1 MQINKLILRNIGAFG
16 DVNKFDFK
24 TSANQNVVLLGGKN
38 GAGKTTILESLR
50 IVLFGS
56 MAYGFVTENE
66 PYFRKI
72 RSLLNRKALHEGYT
86 NNYQITLDYT
96 STEEFEP
103 NQYLLNR
110 SWTIKGEKIRE
121 YFSVQKNGKHL
132 SAQEISD
139 YQNKLR
145 EEMPP
150 RLFELCLFDGEDISR
165 IVSEE
170 KIPEYLSESGKILFN
185 LDLFINLEKD
195 LQSYRLQYTQ
205 KNTDAAKEIEE
216 LNKIEFEIV
225 TLKQT
230 LGELI
235 TLKSSSEKEIA
246 TLSDLIR
253 KDKKDFE
260 IHGGLIRE
268 KRQELVTKVNQIENQ
283 RKLNTDQIRNFINS
297 LLPFYIARNL
307 LQEVDYQLRI
317 EKQYESFE
325 FIASALEKSKL
336 TELVSKL
343 QSKTNPIGPELDVN
357 QLYNGILEML
367 QPEEV
372 KMIHRASFEQQS
384 EIHSLFK
391 QVKSIEVSN
400 YTALFDENTKLLEEA
415 QEIRKAIEI
424 NDQSSEFKD
433 LLENIEAKTQ
443 RVEQLKLL
451 VEQYENE
458 IEELNDNLQS
468 KEALANKLQEK
479 VSEYHKGENSF
490 LMTEKLLKVS
500 QRFRERQ
507 WRKKL
512 DDVANEAIK
521 MINILFRKKAYIDR
535 MHIDHSTFELR
546 LFNKNKQEIVKER
559 LSAGEKEMLM
569 LTVIW
574 AMFKVSGWKL
584 PFVFDTLFG
593 RLDLDHKNALIQHF
607 IPKCG
612 DQILIFT
619 TDSEIG
625 TEQYQLIRDITS
637 RCYTLEFIESLEKT
651 NIVKDR
657 YFDITRETI
666 SNEFYIKNV

>member
-1 MQINKLILRNIGAFG
+1 MQINKLILRNIGAYNGEF
-16 DVNKFDFK
+16 NKFDFRTNGK
-24 TSANQNVVLLGGKN
+24 QNVILLGGKN

-56 MAYGFVTENE
+56 MAYGFITENE
-66 PYFRKI
+66 PYFRRI
-72 RSLLNRKALHEGYT
+72 RSLLNRQALHAGEK
-86 NNYQITLDYT
+86 NNYQISLDYI

-103 NQYLLNR
+103 NQYSLVR
-110 SWTIKGEKIRE
+110 SWTIKNDKIRE

-132 SAQEISD
+132 GAQEISD

-185 LDLFINLEKD
+185 LDLFVNLEKD
-195 LQSYRLQYTQ
+195 LQTYRLQYTQ
-205 KNTDAAKEIEE
+205 KNADAAKEIEE
-216 LNKIEFEIV
+216 LNKVESEII
-225 TLKQT
+225 TLKQS
-230 LGELI
+230 LEEFQH
-235 TLKSSSEKEIA
+235 LKSSSEEEA
-246 TLSDLIR
+246 LTLADLIR
-253 KDKKDFE
+253 KDKRDFE
-260 IHGGLIRE
+260 IHGGLIQE
-268 KRQELVTKVNQIENQ
+268 KRQELITKVNRIEYQ
-283 RKLNTDQIRNFINS
+283 RKMNTDKIKNFINS
-297 LLPFYIARNL
+297 ILPFYIARNL
-307 LQEVDYQLRI
+307 LEEVDRQLRT

-325 FIASALEKSKL
+325 FVASALEKSKL
-336 TELVSKL
+336 DQLVNNL
-343 QSKTNPIGPELDVN
+343 QSKIGAMETRLDVN
-357 QLYNGILEML
+357 QLYDGILEML
-367 QPEEV
+367 RPEEV
-372 KMIHRASFEQQS
+372 QLIHRASFEQQS
-384 EIHSLFK
+384 EIHSLFR
-391 QVKSIEVSN
+391 QVKSLEVSN
-400 YTALFDENTKLLEEA
+400 YIALFDENARLLEET
-415 QEIRKAIEI
+415 QELRKAIEK

-433 LLENIEAKTQ
+433 LLENIEVKTQ

-451 VEQYENE
+451 IEHYQNE
-458 IEELNDNLQS
+458 IQTISENIQS
-468 KEALANKLQEK
+468 KEAFANKIREK
-479 VSEYHKGENSF
+479 INEYHKGENSF

-512 DDVANEAIK
+512 DDVANEATK

-535 MHIDHSTFELR
+535 MHIDHSSFELR

-612 DQILIFT
+612 DQVLIFT

-625 TEQYQLIRDITS
+625 SEQYEIIKDITS
-637 RCYTLEFIESLEKT
+637 SCYTLEFNESQEKT
-651 NIVKDR
+651 EIVKGH
-657 YFDITRETI
+657 YFDLTRE
-666 SNEFYIKNV
+666 NCYQ

>member
-1 MQINKLILRNIGAFG
+1 MQINKLILRNIGAYHG
-16 DVNKFDFK
+16 DMNKFDFK
-24 TSANQNVVLLGGKN
+24 TSGKQNVILLGGKN

-66 PYFRKI
+66 PYFRII
-72 RSLLNRKALHEGYT
+72 RSLLNRKALHEGEKK
-86 NNYQITLDYT
+86 NYQISLDYI

-103 NQYLLNR
+103 NQYSLVR
-110 SWTIKGEKIRE
+110 SWTIKNDKIRE

-132 SAQEISD
+132 GAQEISD

-185 LDLFINLEKD
+185 LDLFVNLEKD
-195 LQSYRLQYTQ
+195 LQTYRLQYTQ
-205 KNTDAAKEIEE
+205 KNADASKEMEE
-216 LNKIEFEIV
+216 LNKVESEII
-225 TLKQT
+225 TLKQS
-230 LGELI
+230 LEEFQH
-235 TLKSSSEKEIA
+235 LKSSSEEEA
-246 TLSDLIR
+246 LTLADLIR
-253 KDKKDFE
+253 KDKRDFE
-260 IHGGLIRE
+260 IHGGLIQE
-268 KRQELVTKVNQIENQ
+268 KRQELITKVNRIEHQ
-283 RKLNTDQIRNFINS
+283 RKTNTDKIKNFINS
-297 LLPFYIARNL
+297 ILPFYIARNL
-307 LQEVDYQLRI
+307 LEEVDRQLRT
-317 EKQYESFE
+317 EKKYESFE
-325 FIASALEKSKL
+325 FVASALEKSKL
-336 TELVSKL
+336 DQLVNNL
-343 QSKTNPIGPELDVN
+343 QSNIGAMETRLDVN
-357 QLYNGILEML
+357 QLYDGILEML

-372 KMIHRASFEQQS
+372 QLIHRASFEQQS
-384 EIHSLFK
+384 EIHSLFR
-391 QVKSIEVSN
+391 QVKSLEVSN
-400 YTALFDENTKLLEEA
+400 YIALFDENARLLEET
-415 QEIRKAIEI
+415 QELRKAIEK

-433 LLENIEAKTQ
+433 LLENIEVKTQ

-451 VEQYENE
+451 IEQYQNE
-458 IEELNDNLQS
+458 IQTISENIQS
-468 KEALANKLQEK
+468 KEAFANKIREK
-479 VSEYHKGENSF
+479 INEYHKGENSF

-512 DDVANEAIK
+512 DDVANEATK

-535 MHIDHSTFELR
+535 MHIDHSSFELR

-612 DQILIFT
+612 DQVLIFT

-625 TEQYQLIRDITS
+625 SEQYEIIKDITS
-637 RCYTLEFIESLEKT
+637 RCYTLEFNESQEKT
-651 NIVKDR
+651 EIVKGH
-657 YFDITRETI
+657 YFDLARE
-666 SNEFYIKNV
+666 NCYQ

>member
-1 MQINKLILRNIGAFG
+1 MQINKLILRNIGAYNGEF
-16 DVNKFDFK
+16 NKFDFRTNGK
-24 TSANQNVVLLGGKN
+24 QNVILLGGKN

-66 PYFRKI
+66 PYFRRI
-72 RSLLNRKALHEGYT
+72 RSLLNRKALHAGEKH
-86 NNYQITLDYT
+86 NYQISLDYI

-103 NQYLLNR
+103 NQYSLVR
-110 SWTIKGEKIRE
+110 SWTIKNDKIRE

-132 SAQEISD
+132 GAQDISD

-185 LDLFINLEKD
+185 LDLFVNLEKD
-195 LQSYRLQYTQ
+195 LQTYRLQYTQ
-205 KNTDAAKEIEE
+205 KNADTAKEIEE
-216 LNKIEFEIV
+216 LNKVESEII
-225 TLKQT
+225 TLKQS
-230 LGELI
+230 LEEFQH
-235 TLKSSSEKEIA
+235 LKSSSEEEA
-246 TLSDLIR
+246 LTLSDLIR
-253 KDKKDFE
+253 KDKRDFE
-260 IHGGLIRE
+260 THGGLIQE
-268 KRQELVTKVNQIENQ
+268 KRQELITKVNRIEHQ
-283 RKLNTDQIRNFINS
+283 RKMNTDKIKNFINS
-297 LLPFYIARNL
+297 ILPFYIARNL
-307 LQEVDYQLRI
+307 LEEVDRQLQT

-325 FIASALEKSKL
+325 FVTSALEKNKL
-336 TELVSKL
+336 DQLVNNL
-343 QSKTNPIGPELDVN
+343 QSNIGAMETKLDVN
-357 QLYNGILEML
+357 QLYAGILEML

-372 KMIHRASFEQQS
+372 KLIHRASFEQQS
-384 EIHSLFK
+384 EIHNLFR

-400 YTALFDENTKLLEEA
+400 YIALFDENARLLEET
-415 QEIRKAIEI
+415 QELRKAIEK

-433 LLENIEAKTQ
+433 LLENIEVKTQ

-451 VEQYENE
+451 IEQYQNE
-458 IEELNDNLQS
+458 IQTLSETIQS
-468 KEALANKLQEK
+468 KEAFANKIREK
-479 VSEYHKGENSF
+479 INEYHKGENSF

-512 DDVANEAIK
+512 DDVANEATK

-535 MHIDHSTFELR
+535 MHIDHSSFELR

-612 DQILIFT
+612 DQVLIFT

-625 TEQYQLIRDITS
+625 SEQYEIIKDITS
-637 RCYTLEFIESLEKT
+637 HCYTLEFNESQEKT
-651 NIVKDR
+651 EIVKGH
-657 YFDITRETI
+657 YFDMARE
-666 SNEFYIKNV
+666 NCYQ

>member
-1 MQINKLILRNIGAFG
+1 MQINKLILRNIGAYHG
-16 DVNKFDFK
+16 DLNKFDFK
-24 TSANQNVVLLGGKN
+24 TSAEQNVVLLGGKN

-72 RSLLNRKALHEGYT
+72 RSLLNRQAFHEGEK
-86 NNYQITLDYT
+86 NYQISLDYT

-103 NQYLLNR
+103 NQYLLIR
-110 SWTIKGEKIRE
+110 SWTIKNQKIRE

-132 SAQEISD
+132 GAQEISD

-185 LDLFINLEKD
+185 LDLFVNLEKD
-195 LQSYRLQYTQ
+195 LQTYRLQYTQ
-205 KNTDAAKEIEE
+205 KNADAAQEMEE
-216 LNKIEFEIV
+216 LNKVGAEIS

-230 LGELI
+230 LEELTLLKSNSEEEII
-235 TLKSSSEKEIA
+235 TL
-246 TLSDLIR
+246 TDLIR

-260 IHGGLIRE
+260 IHGGLIQE
-268 KRQELVTKVNQIENQ
+268 KRQELITNVNRIENQ
-283 RKLNTDQIRNFINS
+283 RKMNTDKIKNFINS
-297 LLPFYIARNL
+297 IFPFYIARNQL
-307 LQEVDYQLRI
+307 EEVDRQLRI

-325 FIASALEKSKL
+325 FVASALEKNKL
-336 TELVSKL
+336 DQLVNNL
-343 QSKTNPIGPELDVN
+343 QSDIGSREFRLDIN
-357 QLYNGILEML
+357 QLYVGILEML
-367 QPEEV
+367 QPEEAQL
-372 KMIHRASFEQQS
+372 IHRASFEQQS

-391 QVKSIEVSN
+391 QIKSLEVSN
-400 YTALFDENTKLLEEA
+400 YIALFDENAKLLEET
-415 QEIRKAIEI
+415 QELRKTIEK

-433 LLENIEAKTQ
+433 LLENIEVKTQ

-451 VEQYENE
+451 TEQYQNE
-458 IEELNDNLQS
+458 IHMLIENIQT
-468 KEALANKLQEK
+468 KEAFANKLREK
-479 VSEYHKGENSF
+479 INEYHKGENSF

-512 DDVANEAIK
+512 DDVANEATK
-521 MINILFRKKAYIDR
+521 MVNIIFRKKAYIDR
-535 MHIDHSTFELR
+535 MYIDHSSFELH

-612 DQILIFT
+612 DQVLIFT

-625 TEQYQLIRDITS
+625 SEQYELIRDITS
-637 RCYTLEFIESLEKT
+637 RCYTLEFNESQEKT
-651 NIVKDR
+651 EIVKGH
-657 YFDITRETI
+657 YFDMARE
-666 SNEFYIKNV
+666 NCYQ

>member
-1 MQINKLILRNIGAFG
+1 MQINKLILRNIGAYHG
-16 DVNKFDFK
+16 DMNKFDFK
-24 TSANQNVVLLGGKN
+24 TSGDQNVVLIGGKN

-66 PYFRKI
+66 PYFRRI
-72 RSLLNRKALHEGYT
+72 RSLLNRKALYEGEK
-86 NNYQITLDYT
+86 NGYQISLEYT

-103 NQYLLNR
+103 NQYSLIR
-110 SWTIKGEKIRE
+110 SWSIKNDKIRE
-121 YFSVQKNGKHL
+121 YFSIQKNGKHL
-132 SAQEISD
+132 GAQDISD

-185 LDLFINLEKD
+185 LDLFVNLEKD
-195 LQSYRLQYTQ
+195 LQIYRLQYTQ
-205 KNTDAAKEIEE
+205 KNANTAQEVEE
-216 LNKIEFEIV
+216 LNKVESEIAEH
-225 TLKQT
+225 KQT
-230 LGELI
+230 LEELTLIKSNSEEEII
-235 TLKSSSEKEIA
+235 TLA
-246 TLSDLIR
+246 DLIR

-260 IHGGLIRE
+260 IHGGLIQE
-268 KRQELVTKVNQIENQ
+268 KRQELITDLNQIENQ
-283 RKLNTDQIRNFINS
+283 RKINTDKIKNVINS
-297 LLPFYIARNL
+297 ILPFYIVRNQL
-307 LQEVDYQLRI
+307 EEIDRQLRI

-325 FIASALEKSKL
+325 YVASALEKNKL
-336 TELVSKL
+336 DQLVNNL
-343 QSKTNPIGPELDVN
+343 QSNIGSMETILDAN
-357 QLYNGILEML
+357 QLYEEIIKIL
-367 QPEEV
+367 QP
-372 KMIHRASFEQQS
+372 KGAQLIHRASFEQQS
-384 EIHSLFK
+384 EIHSLYK
-391 QVKSIEVSN
+391 QVKSLEVSK
-400 YTALFDENTKLLEEA
+400 YIALFEENANLLEET
-415 QEIRKAIEI
+415 QELRRKIEK

-433 LLENIEAKTQ
+433 LLENIESKTQ

-451 VEQYENE
+451 TEQYQNE
-458 IEELNDNLQS
+458 IQTLSESIQT
-468 KEALANKLQEK
+468 KEAFADKLREK
-479 VSEYHKGENSF
+479 INEYHKGENSF

-512 DDVANEAIK
+512 DDVANEATK

-535 MHIDHSTFELR
+535 MHIDHSSFELR
-546 LFNKNKQEIVKER
+546 LYHKNKQEIVKER

-574 AMFKVSGWKL
+574 AMFKVSGWNL

-607 IPKCG
+607 IPQCG
-612 DQILIFT
+612 DQVLIFT

-625 TEQYQLIRDITS
+625 SEQYELIKNITS
-637 RCYTLEFIESLEKT
+637 RCYTLEFNESLEKAE
-651 NIVKDR
+651 IAKGH
-657 YFDITRETI
+657 YFDMARE
-666 SNEFYIKNV
+666 NCC

>member
-1 MQINKLILRNIGAFG
+1 MQINKLILRNIGAYNG
-16 DVNKFDFK
+16 NLNKFDFK
-24 TSANQNVVLLGGKN
+24 ISGKQNVILLGGKN
-38 GAGKTTILESLR
+38 GAGKTTILESIR

-72 RSLLNRKALHEGYT
+72 RSLLNRKALHEGKK
-86 NNYQITLDYT
+86 NEYQISLDYT

-103 NQYLLNR
+103 NHYSLIR
-110 SWTIKGEKIRE
+110 SWTIKNDKLRE
-121 YFSVQKNGKHL
+121 YFSVKKNGQHL
-132 SAQEISD
+132 GAQEISD

-185 LDLFINLEKD
+185 LDLFVNLEKD
-195 LQSYRLQYTQ
+195 LQTYRLQYTQ
-205 KNTDAAKEIEE
+205 KNANTAKELKE
-216 LNKIEFEIV
+216 LKKVESEII
-225 TLKQT
+225 TLKQR
-230 LGELI
+230 LEKYEH
-235 TLKSSSEKEIA
+235 LKSNSEEEA
-246 TLSDLIR
+246 LTLADLIQ

-260 IHGGLIRE
+260 IHGGLIQE
-268 KRQELVTKVNQIENQ
+268 KRQELISKINRIEHQ
-283 RKLNTDQIRNFINS
+283 RKMNTDKIKNFIHS
-297 LLPFYIARNL
+297 MLPFYIARNL
-307 LQEVDYQLRI
+307 LEEVDCQLRT

-325 FIASALEKSKL
+325 FVASALEKNKL
-336 TELVSKL
+336 GKLVNNL
-343 QSKTNPIGPELDVN
+343 QPNLDSIESRLDIN

-367 QPEEV
+367 QPEETQL
-372 KMIHRASFEQQS
+372 IHRASFEQQS

-391 QVKSIEVSN
+391 QVKSLEVTN
-400 YTALFDENTKLLEEA
+400 YIALFDENAKLLEET
-415 QEIRKAIEI
+415 QELRKAIEK

-433 LLENIEAKTQ
+433 LLESIEVKTQ
-443 RVEQLKLL
+443 KVEQLKLSIGQHEDEIQTL
-451 VEQYENE
+451 KEQ
-458 IEELNDNLQS
+458 IQT
-468 KEALANKLQEK
+468 KEAFANKLREK
-479 VSEYHKGENSF
+479 INEHHKSENSF

-512 DDVANEAIK
+512 DDVANEATK

-535 MHIDHSTFELR
+535 MHIDHSSFELR

-612 DQILIFT
+612 DQVLIFT

-625 TEQYQLIRDITS
+625 SEQYEIIKDITS
-637 RCYTLEFIESLEKT
+637 RCYTLEFDEIQETTE
-651 NIVKDR
+651 IVKGH
-657 YFDITRETI
+657 YFDMARE
-666 SNEFYIKNV
+666 NCNQ

>member
-1 MQINKLILRNIGAFG
+1 MQINKLILRNVGAYHG
-16 DVNKFDFK
+16 DMNKFDFR
-24 TSANQNVVLLGGKN
+24 TSGEQNVVLLGGNN

-56 MAYGFVTENE
+56 MAYGFITENE

-72 RSLLNRKALHEGYT
+72 RSLLNRQALHEGE
-86 NNYQITLDYT
+86 NKYQISLDYI

-103 NQYLLNR
+103 NQYSLIR
-110 SWTIKGEKIRE
+110 RWAIKNDKIKE

-132 SAQEISD
+132 DAQEISD

-185 LDLFINLEKD
+185 LDLFVNLEKD
-195 LQSYRLQYTQ
+195 LHTYRLQYTQ
-205 KNTDAAKEIEE
+205 KNADAAQEIEE
-216 LNKIEFEIV
+216 LNKVESEIA

-230 LGELI
+230 LEELALLKSNSEEEII
-235 TLKSSSEKEIA
+235 TL
-246 TLSDLIR
+246 TDLIR

-260 IHGGLIRE
+260 THGGLIQE
-268 KRQELVTKVNQIENQ
+268 KRQELITNVNRIENQ
-283 RKLNTDQIRNFINS
+283 RKMNTDKIKNFINS
-297 LLPFYIARNL
+297 ILPFYIARNQL
-307 LQEVDYQLRI
+307 EEVDRQLRI

-325 FIASALEKSKL
+325 YVASALEKNKL
-336 TELVSKL
+336 DQLVTNL
-343 QSKTNPIGPELDVN
+343 QSNIGSMESRLDIN
-357 QLYNGILEML
+357 QLYDGILEML

-372 KMIHRASFEQQS
+372 QLIHRASFEQQS

-391 QVKSIEVSN
+391 QVKSLEVSN
-400 YTALFDENTKLLEEA
+400 YIALFDENAKLLEET
-415 QEIRKAIEI
+415 QELRKAIEK

-433 LLENIEAKTQ
+433 LLENIEVKTQ

-451 VEQYENE
+451 AEQYQNE
-458 IEELNDNLQS
+458 IQTLRENIQT
-468 KEALANKLQEK
+468 KEAFANKLREK
-479 VSEYHKGENSF
+479 INEYHKGENSF

-512 DDVANEAIK
+512 DDVANEATK

-535 MHIDHSTFELR
+535 MHIDHSSFELR

-612 DQILIFT
+612 DQVLIFT

-625 TEQYQLIRDITS
+625 SEQYELIRDITS
-637 RCYTLEFIESLEKT
+637 RCYTLEFNESQEKT
-651 NIVKDR
+651 EIVKGH
-657 YFDITRETI
+657 YFNMARE
-666 SNEFYIKNV
+666 NCCQ

>member
-1 MQINKLILRNIGAFG
+1 MQINKLILRNIGAYNGEFH
-16 DVNKFDFK
+16 KFDFRTNGK
-24 TSANQNVVLLGGKN
+24 QNVILLGGKN

-66 PYFRKI
+66 PYFRRI
-72 RSLLNRKALHEGYT
+72 RSLLNRQALHAGEKS
-86 NNYQITLDYT
+86 NYQISLDYI

-103 NQYLLNR
+103 NEYSLVR
-110 SWTIKGEKIRE
+110 SWTIKNDKIRE

-132 SAQEISD
+132 GAQEISD

-185 LDLFINLEKD
+185 LDLFVNLEKD
-195 LQSYRLQYTQ
+195 LQTYRLQYTQ
-205 KNTDAAKEIEE
+205 RNADAAKEIEE
-216 LNKIEFEIV
+216 LNKVESEII
-225 TLKQT
+225 TLKQS
-230 LGELI
+230 LEEYQH
-235 TLKSSSEKEIA
+235 LKSSSEEEA
-246 TLSDLIR
+246 LTLADLIR

-260 IHGGLIRE
+260 IHGGLIQE
-268 KRQELVTKVNQIENQ
+268 KRQELITKVNQIEHQ
-283 RKLNTDQIRNFINS
+283 RKMNTDKIKNFINS
-297 LLPFYIARNL
+297 ILPFYIARNL
-307 LQEVDYQLRI
+307 LGEVDRQLRT

-325 FIASALEKSKL
+325 FVASALEKNKL
-336 TELVSKL
+336 DQLVNKL
-343 QSKTNPIGPELDVN
+343 HSNIDSSSLVVD
-357 QLYNGILEML
+357 QLYDGILEML
-367 QPEEV
+367 QPEEAQL
-372 KMIHRASFEQQS
+372 IHRASFEQQS
-384 EIHSLFK
+384 EIHSLYR
-391 QVKSIEVSN
+391 QVKSLEVSN
-400 YTALFDENTKLLEEA
+400 YIALFDENAKLLEET
-415 QEIRKAIEI
+415 QELKKAIEK

-451 VEQYENE
+451 IEQYQNE
-458 IEELNDNLQS
+458 IQTLIEIIQS
-468 KEALANKLQEK
+468 KETFANKIREK
-479 VSEYHKGENSF
+479 INEYHKGENSF

-512 DDVANEAIK
+512 DDVANEATK

-535 MHIDHSTFELR
+535 MHIDHSSFELR

-593 RLDLDHKNALIQHF
+593 RLDLDHKNALIQYF

-612 DQILIFT
+612 DQVLIFT

-625 TEQYQLIRDITS
+625 SEQYEIIKDITS
-637 RCYTLEFIESLEKT
+637 CCYTLEFNESLERT
-651 NIVKDR
+651 EIVKGH
-657 YFDITRETI
+657 YFDMARETAT
-666 SNEFYIKNV
+666 NEFHFKNI

>member
-1 MQINKLILRNIGAFG
+1 MQINKLILRNIGAYHG
-16 DVNKFDFK
+16 DMNKFDFK
-24 TSANQNVVLLGGKN
+24 TSGKQNVILLGGKN

-66 PYFRKI
+66 PYFRRI
-72 RSLLNRKALHEGYT
+72 RSLLNRKALHEGEK
-86 NNYQITLDYT
+86 NNYQISLDYI

-103 NQYLLNR
+103 NQYSLIR
-110 SWTIKGEKIRE
+110 SWTIKNDKIRE

-132 SAQEISD
+132 GAQEISD

-185 LDLFINLEKD
+185 LDLFVNLEKD
-195 LQSYRLQYTQ
+195 LQTYRLQYTQ
-205 KNTDAAKEIEE
+205 KNADAAKEIEE
-216 LNKIEFEIV
+216 LNKVESEII
-225 TLKQT
+225 TLKHSLEEYQH
-230 LGELI
+230 
-235 TLKSSSEKEIA
+235 LKSSSEEEA
-246 TLSDLIR
+246 LTLADLIR

-260 IHGGLIRE
+260 IHGGLIQE
-268 KRQELVTKVNQIENQ
+268 KRQELITKVNRIENQ
-283 RKLNTDQIRNFINS
+283 RKMNTDKIKNFINS
-297 LLPFYIARNL
+297 ILPFYIARNL
-307 LQEVDYQLRI
+307 LEEVDHQLRT

-325 FIASALEKSKL
+325 FVASALEKSKL
-336 TELVSKL
+336 DQLVNNL
-343 QSKTNPIGPELDVN
+343 QSDIGAMKTRLDVN
-357 QLYNGILEML
+357 QLYDGILEML
-367 QPEEV
+367 QPEEAQL
-372 KMIHRASFEQQS
+372 IHRASFEQQS
-384 EIHSLFK
+384 EIHSLFR
-391 QVKSIEVSN
+391 QVKSLEVSN
-400 YTALFDENTKLLEEA
+400 YIALFDENAKLLEET
-415 QEIRKAIEI
+415 QELRKAIEK

-433 LLENIEAKTQ
+433 LLENIEVKTQ

-451 VEQYENE
+451 IEQYQNE
-458 IEELNDNLQS
+458 IQTLSENIQF
-468 KEALANKLQEK
+468 KEAFANKIREK
-479 VSEYHKGENSF
+479 INEYHKGENSF

-512 DDVANEAIK
+512 DDVANEATK

-535 MHIDHSTFELR
+535 MHIDHSSFELR

-612 DQILIFT
+612 DQVLIFT

-625 TEQYQLIRDITS
+625 SEQYEIIKDITS
-637 RCYTLEFIESLEKT
+637 RCYTLEFNESQEKT
-651 NIVKDR
+651 EIVKGH
-657 YFDITRETI
+657 YFDMARE
-666 SNEFYIKNV
+666 NCYQ